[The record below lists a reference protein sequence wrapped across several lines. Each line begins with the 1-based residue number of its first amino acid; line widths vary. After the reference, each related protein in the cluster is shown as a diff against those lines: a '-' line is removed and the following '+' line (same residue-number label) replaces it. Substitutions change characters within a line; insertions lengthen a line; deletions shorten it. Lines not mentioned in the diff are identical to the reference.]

1 MAARS
6 ARDREASETR
16 RSEPLWS
23 PAVWIFGRGKRV
35 EFQELKRDDICLGSY
50 RRSALKWDFSKWSL
64 KVGRGR
70 GRVCLLHSTMLE
82 FCSFSPSKGNSTIF
96 DLKLGS
102 RYIYIYIGARNK
114 GIRNRRGWVKRII
127 GNRFPLISIGASSI
141 NHRRKS
147 NQLTT
152 NSPSAPKP
160 LTTVAAIRSCICI
173 G

>member
-1 MAARS
+1 MS
-6 ARDREASETR
+6 A
-16 RSEPLWS
+16 PLDNVGILQLF
-23 PAVWIFGRGKRV
+23 PEQRKFN
-35 EFQELKRDDICLGSY
+35 DIRFKIGI
-50 RRSALKWDFSKWSL
+50 K
-64 KVGRGR
+64 
-70 GRVCLLHSTMLE
+70 
-82 FCSFSPSKGNSTIF
+82 
-96 DLKLGS
+96 
-102 RYIYIYIGARNK
+102 IYIYIGARNK